1 MTTRINRRLMREA
14 RENVGLNQEDLAR
27 AIGVAKNTIQRM
39 ETILS
44 AERAKVNELTL
55 PERNRLTECETII
68 EKGLQTFVEVGI
80 ALAEIRESRL
90 YRLTHGTFEEYCGER
105 WGFTSIRAKQLM
117 ESAVVA
123 KNIETVVSNG
133 VTESH
138 LRPLKNLQPEQQRE
152 VYQRSVETAPN
163 GKVTAAHVEA
173 TVKTFQATIA
183 TPPPTPQPPSAPP
196 PAPVPA
202 KPHVTNN
209 SGNNEWYTPAPLL
222 AAARKVLDN
231 IDLDPAS
238 CEIAN
243 EVVKADE
250 YYDIDDDG
258 LSLPWA
264 GRIWLNPPYAG
275 DLIGRFV
282 AKLIAHIATDEVTEA
297 IVLVNNATETA
308 WFQDLAGYATA
319 VCFPKG
325 RIRYWN
331 PDREDALSPLQGQ
344 AIVYIGPRA
353 YRFRSEFLTF
363 GVVL

>member
-1 MTTRINRRLMREA
+1 M
-14 RENVGLNQEDLAR
+14 
-27 AIGVAKNTIQRM
+27 
-39 ETILS
+39 
-44 AERAKVNELTL
+44 NELTS

-105 WGFTSIRAKQLM
+105 WQIGRSQAYRLIDSA
-117 ESAVVA
+117 AVV
-123 KNIETVVSNG
+123 KNLSPIGDIPLPT
-133 VTESH
+133 TEAQA
-138 LRPLKNLQPEQQRE
+138 RPLTKLEPEQQPTAWRE
-152 VYQRSVETAPN
+152 AVTTAPN
-163 GKVTAAHVEA
+163 GKVTAAHVGA

-183 TPPPTPQPPSAPP
+183 TPPAQTSPP
-196 PAPVPA
+196 PTPVPA

-209 SGNNEWYTPAPLL
+209 SGNNEWYTPAPVL

-250 YYDIDDDG
+250 YYDIEDDG

-282 AKLIAHIATDEVTEA
+282 AKLIAHIGTDEVTEA

>member
-1 MTTRINRRLMREA
+1 M
-14 RENVGLNQEDLAR
+14 
-27 AIGVAKNTIQRM
+27 
-39 ETILS
+39 
-44 AERAKVNELTL
+44 NELTL
-55 PERNRLTECETII
+55 FDYGQLDI
-68 EKGLQTFVEVGI
+68 
-80 ALAEIRESRL
+80 ESRIVVKQRTEEIKTLVRRSAQDIIDIGSKLIDVKERLGHGGFGDWLESEFGWSHMTANNFMNVAL
-90 YRLTHGTFEEYCGER
+90 YIKQIPNGLEFQAKALYLLASPNTPEPARIEAIERAQAGEEITYTAAKTIVAQHRTPEPPPTPPPTQPTHRTY
-105 WGFTSIRAKQLM
+105 
-117 ESAVVA
+117 ESAV
-123 KNIETVVSNG
+123 
-133 VTESH
+133 
-138 LRPLKNLQPEQQRE
+138 P
-152 VYQRSVETAPN
+152 
-163 GKVTAAHVEA
+163 
-173 TVKTFQATIA
+173 IA
-183 TPPPTPQPPSAPP
+183 TPPPTPTPQPQPP

-222 AAARKVLDN
+222 VAARKVLDN

-353 YRFRSEFLTF
+353 YRFRSEFLAF